1 MTKSLYSLILN
12 DEIIRRID
20 EAALIRNTNRSN
32 LINQILA
39 DYVSYT
45 TPEKRINTI
54 FSHINKLITG
64 SVFEESPEINGRNM
78 FLKTSLQYKYRPTIK
93 YCVELCRTNEQSP
106 GKLKVLYRIHSEEL
120 LYKLNNFF
128 SDFIEIE
135 KKFLVNRGAEYELS
149 DGKFVRTFILSS
161 NAHFSSEEIA
171 KAINDY
177 VIMFDSMLKTYLDN
191 GFKSLNQ
198 MEHVYSLYA
207 SKSILI

>member
-1 MTKSLYSLILN
+1 MSKSLYSLILN

-20 EAALIRNTNRSN
+20 EAAVIRNTNRSN

-45 TPEKRINTI
+45 TPEKRINSI
-54 FSHINKLITG
+54 FSHINKLINGQIFDET
-64 SVFEESPEINGRNM
+64 PEIIGRNM

-93 YCVELCRTNEQSP
+93 YCLELNRTNDPST
-106 GKLKVLYRIHSEEL
+106 GKLKVIYRIHSEEL

-128 SDFIEIE
+128 NDFIEVE
-135 KKFLVNRGAEYELS
+135 KKFLLNRSISYELS
-149 DGKFVRTFILSS
+149 DGKFIRAFALLDNIS
-161 NAHFSSEEIA
+161 FSFEEIA

-177 VIMFDSMLKTYLDN
+177 VGLFDNMLKKYLN
-191 GFKSLNQ
+191 GEFKTLFQ